1 VLWDD
6 PLLHTALPA
15 AFPLFA
21 SASARWVCSAG
32 ASCLDVP
39 QCVFRIAAYQSGK
52 SGEVQ
57 MTIGELNTNR
67 EAWNDR
73 IFVLMGIL
81 VLIAIIC
88 AVIL

>member
-1 VLWDD
+1 MCLNAFFTS
-6 PLLHTALPA
+6 LLIISKEL
-15 AFPLFA
+15 
-21 SASARWVCSAG
+21 
-32 ASCLDVP
+32 
-39 QCVFRIAAYQSGK
+39 GK

-73 IFVLMGIL
+73 IFVLMSIL